1 MKTPVLALLT
11 LALAAPLPAAAQS
24 AAAKPNVSA
33 AFGNTVV
40 STYPDGR
47 KGHLWI
53 NADGTYTATG
63 RRKKPSSGVWTVKGA
78 KICLKQKKPS
88 PAPFSYCTTAPAS
101 GKSWTAKAVT
111 GERITVQVV
120 PGVVK
125 G

>member
-1 MKTPVLALLT
+1 MKRLAPALMAF
-11 LALAAPLPAAAQS
+11 ALAAPLPAAAQPS
-24 AAAKPNVSA
+24 AARPDVSA

-53 NADGTYTATG
+53 NADGTYAATG
-63 RRKKPSSGVWTVKGA
+63 RRKKPSSGTWSVKGA

-88 PAPFSYCTTAPAS
+88 AAPFSYCTTAPVGAE
-101 GKSWTAKAVT
+101 SWTAKAIT
-111 GERITVQVV
+111 GEKITVRIV
-120 PGVVK
+120 PGIVR